1 MFSDPIS
8 ITINSVAT
16 SFPRIGAGNLTS
28 VYRSVDG
35 LLTLDIGHQD
45 LAKGTRES
53 SLIRLTRKAVGT
65 DPLNSALSKAYESR
79 VHLVFNT
86 PANGV
91 GITDATVKA
100 DVQALCAWIAVSGNL
115 DKLLG
120 KES

>member
-1 MFSDPIS
+1 MFTDPIS
-8 ITINSVAT
+8 VTIASVAT
-16 SFPRIGAGNLTS
+16 SFPRVGTGNLSS
-28 VYRSVDG
+28 VYRSADG
-35 LLTLDIGHQD
+35 MLTLDIGHQD

-53 SLIRLTRKAVGT
+53 TLVRLTRKAVGS

-91 GITDATVKA
+91 GISDATVKA
-100 DVQALCAWIAVSGNL
+100 DIQALCAWIGTSGNL

>member
-8 ITINSVAT
+8 VTISSVAT
-16 SFPRIGAGNLTS
+16 SFPRVGTGNLTS
-28 VYRSVDG
+28 VYRSADG
-35 LLTLDIGHQD
+35 MLTLDIGHQD
-45 LAKGTRES
+45 LSKGTRES
-53 SLIRLTRKAVGT
+53 TLVRLTRKVIGA
-65 DPLNSALSKAYESR
+65 DPLIATVNKAYESR

-91 GITDATVKA
+91 GISDASVKA
-100 DVQALCAWIAVSGNL
+100 DVLALCAWIAAGSNL